1 MMRKIFN
8 IVGTQIGW
16 FACAMGAAKGLPWL
30 GLVVVA
36 VYLVLHLLW
45 SKERLRE
52 SQFILTVGVL
62 GMVVD
67 SLSKITGL
75 LTYNGDIL
83 NIAWLAPLWIGAL
96 WLQFASTLNLS
107 LVWLQNNYL
116 LAFVMGAIAGPLS
129 YMGGVR
135 LGALA
140 LPHDKTFTVIVLAII
155 WGIVMPLLA
164 WLAKKMVS
172 EPTTT

>member
-1 MMRKIFN
+1 MRKIFN

-16 FACAMGAAKGLPWL
+16 FACALGAAKGLPWL

-45 SKERLRE
+45 SEERLRE
-52 SQFILTVGVL
+52 AQFILAVGAL
-62 GMVVD
+62 GMVID
-67 SLSKITGL
+67 SLNKITGL
-75 LTYNGDIL
+75 LSYNGDLL
-83 NIAWLAPLWIGAL
+83 NISWLAPLWIGAL
-96 WLQFASTLNLS
+96 WLQFASTLNES
-107 LVWLQNNYL
+107 LIWLQNNYL

-140 LPHDKTFTVIVLAII
+140 LPHDKIFTVIVLAII

-172 EPTTT
+172 ERKTV

>member
-1 MMRKIFN
+1 MRKILN

-16 FACAMGAAKGLPWL
+16 FACALGAAKGLPWL

-45 SKERLRE
+45 SEERLRE
-52 SQFILTVGVL
+52 AQFILAVGAL
-62 GMVVD
+62 GMVID
-67 SLSKITGL
+67 SLNKITGL
-75 LTYNGDIL
+75 LSYNGDIL
-83 NIAWLAPLWIGAL
+83 NISWLAPLWIGAL
-96 WLQFASTLNLS
+96 WLQFASTLNVS
-107 LVWLQNNYL
+107 LAWLQNNYL

-140 LPHDKTFTVIVLAII
+140 LPHDKTFTVIILAII

-172 EPTTT
+172 ERKTV